1 MQEEVLTET
10 PLVVHNVGTEG
21 MCEDLAILSKWVKKE
36 LFVKVKFLYNLE
48 KDCMIEGALYNEFLT
63 DCKDRLVGLKLNA
76 NKGQDY
82 KRLYVHSL
90 WNRATKKKKN
100 VIADGLNTRRSS
112 IYSATQNRF
121 TGKLMFVNPMY
132 TTMLAHPVLDST

>member
-1 MQEEVLTET
+1 
-10 PLVVHNVGTEG
+10 
-21 MCEDLAILSKWVKKE
+21 
-36 LFVKVKFLYNLE
+36 
-48 KDCMIEGALYNEFLT
+48 MIEGALYNEFLT